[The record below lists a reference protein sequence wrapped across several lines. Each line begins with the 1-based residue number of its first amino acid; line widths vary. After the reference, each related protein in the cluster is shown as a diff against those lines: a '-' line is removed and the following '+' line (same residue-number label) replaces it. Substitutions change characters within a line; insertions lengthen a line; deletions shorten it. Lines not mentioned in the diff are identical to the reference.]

1 MTSIMQTAVN
11 LMQRSALIYPSISSS
26 NLDLI
31 GHFCYILCAVPY
43 YNFGNCLHCSEWF
56 LIIKLAFILRKDT
69 NGPPSNLLQT
79 LHPMRMTFIR
89 CITMFQN
96 NR

>member
-56 LIIKLAFILRKDT
+56 L
-69 NGPPSNLLQT
+69 
-79 LHPMRMTFIR
+79 
-89 CITMFQN
+89 
-96 NR
+96 